1 MLSYDFHAHRFL
13 AKGTAASAQVMNNE
27 KATWIHE
34 KRYKSLN
41 ECDTGTSPAKNR
53 GERSA
58 ARRAALHPLQ
68 QTAAVIPS
76 KR

>member
-1 MLSYDFHAHRFL
+1 MGQRF
-13 AKGTAASAQVMNNE
+13 E
-27 KATWIHE
+27 E
-34 KRYKSLN
+34 KRYESLN
-41 ECDTGTSPAKNR
+41 ECDAGTTPAKYG

-76 KR
+76 QR